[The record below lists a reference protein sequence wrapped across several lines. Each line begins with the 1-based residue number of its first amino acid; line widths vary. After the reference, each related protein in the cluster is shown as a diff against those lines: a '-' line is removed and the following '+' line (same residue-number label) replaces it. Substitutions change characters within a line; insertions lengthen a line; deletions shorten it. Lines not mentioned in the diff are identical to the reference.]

1 MNTLVEHY
9 LLQLQTFL
17 PAKQRQD
24 IAAELRESIQS
35 AVEDREREL
44 GRALADD
51 ELNSV
56 LEGFGHPMLVAGR
69 YLPMQQLIGP
79 DVFPL
84 YWYVLQAVL
93 IVITVIGGVLT
104 GMALLTE
111 PRAMQAA
118 LQVAVRFFW
127 FALEA
132 AAIVTVVFAALDH
145 GRARFPFL
153 EKFDARKVKAG
164 IWGLRAAPLSPIPR
178 ADTVF
183 ELATVVILLFW
194 WVGVLAFPSEILGV
208 ELRLSS
214 AIDPFFYPVLA
225 LCVIDVVRLVV
236 DLARPYRTRPR
247 VALRLVLNLAWL
259 GLFVTAFRTAG
270 FVEIATNLRAE
281 DPDEILRIAQNSMRV
296 TLLVLALV
304 SAALGGDRSRAARSA
319 LTRWR
324 QLTSC

>member
-17 PAKQRQD
+17 PAKQRED

-35 AVEDREREL
+35 AVDERERET
-44 GRALADD
+44 GRTLTDD

-56 LEGFGHPMLVAGR
+56 LEGFGHPMVVAGR

-93 IVITVIGGVLT
+93 IVIAVIGGLLT
-104 GMALLTE
+104 GIALLTE

-118 LQVAVRFFW
+118 LQVAVRCFW
-127 FALEA
+127 LAIEA
-132 AAIVTVVFAALDH
+132 AAIVTLVFAALDH
-145 GRARFPFL
+145 GKARFPFL

-164 IWGLRAAPLSPIPR
+164 IWGVRAAPLSPIPR

-183 ELATVVILLFW
+183 EIATVVILLLW
-194 WVGVLAFPSEILGV
+194 WVEVLAFPSEILGV
-208 ELRLSS
+208 VLRLSS
-214 AIDPFFYPVLA
+214 AVDPFFYPVFA
-225 LCVIDVVRLVV
+225 LCIVDLVRLGV

-247 VALRLVLNLAWL
+247 VALRLVLNVAWL
-259 GLFVTAFRTAG
+259 ALFVMAFRTEG
-270 FVEIATNLRAE
+270 LVEIATNIRAE
-281 DPDEILRIAQNSMRV
+281 DPASILRVAQNCMRV
-296 TLLVLALV
+296 TLFVLAMV
-304 SAALGGDRSRAARSA
+304 SAALVATDLVRLFRR
-319 LTRWR
+319 
-324 QLTSC
+324 

>member
-9 LLQLQTFL
+9 LLQLRTFL
-17 PAKQRQD
+17 PAKQRED
-24 IAAELRESIQS
+24 IAAELRGSIQS
-35 AVEDREREL
+35 AVEEREREL
-44 GRALADD
+44 GRALTDD

-93 IVITVIGGVLT
+93 IVVTVIGGLLT
-104 GMALLTE
+104 GIALLTE

-132 AAIVTVVFAALDH
+132 GAIVTVVFALLEQTK
-145 GRARFPFL
+145 ARFPFL

-164 IWGLRAAPLSPIPR
+164 IWGVRAAPLSPIPR

-183 ELATVVILLFW
+183 ELATVAILLLW
-194 WVGVLAFPSEILGV
+194 WVDVLVFPREILGV
-208 ELRLSS
+208 ALRLSD
-214 AIDPFFYPVLA
+214 AIDPFFYPVVG
-225 LCVIDVVRLVV
+225 LCVIDFVRLGV

-247 VALRLVLNLAWL
+247 VALRFVLNVVWLA
-259 GLFVTAFRTAG
+259 LFVIAFRTEG
-270 FVEIATNLRAE
+270 LVEIATNIRAE
-281 DPDEILRIAQNSMRV
+281 NPDNVLRIAQNSMRV

-304 SAALGGDRSRAARSA
+304 SAGLAATDLVR
-319 LTRWR
+319 LFRR
-324 QLTSC
+324 

>member
-9 LLQLQTFL
+9 LLQLRTFL
-17 PAKQRQD
+17 PAKQRED
-24 IAAELRESIQS
+24 IAAELRGSIQS
-35 AVEDREREL
+35 AVEEREREL
-44 GRALADD
+44 GRALTDD

-93 IVITVIGGVLT
+93 IVITVIGGLLT
-104 GMALLTE
+104 GIALLTE
-111 PRAMQAA
+111 PRAIQAA

-132 AAIVTVVFAALDH
+132 GAIVTVVFAVLEQTK
-145 GRARFPFL
+145 ARFPFL

-164 IWGLRAAPLSPIPR
+164 IWGVRAAPLSPIPR

-183 ELATVVILLFW
+183 EIATVAILLLW
-194 WVGVLAFPSEILGV
+194 WVELLVFPSEIFGV
-208 ELRLSS
+208 VLRLSS
-214 AIDPFFYPVLA
+214 AVDPFFYPVIA
-225 LCVIDVVRLVV
+225 LCIIDLGRLAV
-236 DLARPYRTRPR
+236 DLVRPYRTRPR

-259 GLFVTAFRTAG
+259 ALFVIAFRTEG
-270 FVEIATNLRAE
+270 FVEIATNLRAD
-281 DPDEILRIAQNSMRV
+281 DPDNILRIAQNSMRV
-296 TLLVLALV
+296 TLFVLALV
-304 SAALGGDRSRAARSA
+304 SAGLAATDLVR
-319 LTRWR
+319 LFRR
-324 QLTSC
+324 